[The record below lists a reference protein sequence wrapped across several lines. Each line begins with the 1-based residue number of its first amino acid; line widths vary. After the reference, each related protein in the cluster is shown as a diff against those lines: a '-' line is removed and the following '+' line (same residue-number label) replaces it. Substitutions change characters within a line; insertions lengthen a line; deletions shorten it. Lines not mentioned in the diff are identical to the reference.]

1 MGQVT
6 LYLPQEIEKAVKKE
20 AKKNH
25 KSISA
30 YVSEILSQ
38 KVSPKKWSSAFLKV
52 CGTWEEEFVEA
63 SELQNTKR
71 DDLE

>member
-1 MGQVT
+1 
-6 LYLPQEIEKAVKKE
+6 
-20 AKKNH
+20 
-25 KSISA
+25 
-30 YVSEILSQ
+30 LSQ